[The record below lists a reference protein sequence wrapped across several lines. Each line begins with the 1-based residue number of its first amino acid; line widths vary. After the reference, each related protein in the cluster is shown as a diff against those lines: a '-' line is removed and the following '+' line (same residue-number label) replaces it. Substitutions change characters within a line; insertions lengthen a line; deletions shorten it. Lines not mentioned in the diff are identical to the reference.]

1 MRECVKAS
9 EQWRFGI
16 WPRKQNQQHA
26 YAVGFRE
33 IQSKKDDKCKKG
45 LNSASKNALRVRLE
59 GVAGGTSGV
68 RETRDD
74 IITNLLV
81 EVHLVSIKIS
91 DKLLS
96 ECINTVFVHDEPPRR
111 CKPCMQ

>member
-1 MRECVKAS
+1 LRECVKAS

-59 GVAGGTSGV
+59 GVAGGSKRVESGR
-68 RETRDD
+68 REMT
-74 IITNLLV
+74 
-81 EVHLVSIKIS
+81 
-91 DKLLS
+91 
-96 ECINTVFVHDEPPRR
+96 
-111 CKPCMQ
+111 